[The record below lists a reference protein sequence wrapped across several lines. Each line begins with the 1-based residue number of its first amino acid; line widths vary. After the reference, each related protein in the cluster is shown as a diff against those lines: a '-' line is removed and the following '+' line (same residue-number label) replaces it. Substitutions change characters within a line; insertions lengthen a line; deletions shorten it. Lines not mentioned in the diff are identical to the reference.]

1 LVHDIIV
8 FFGLKLSYIG
18 VRKRLWGKYAAEIRD
33 TTRKGRS
40 VWLGTSDSAEDAA
53 LAYDLAAFSMR

>member
-1 LVHDIIV
+1 V

>member
-1 LVHDIIV
+1 MVHDIIV

-40 VWLGTSDSAEDAA
+40 VWLGTSDSAEDVA